1 MFFESFWIN
10 SNPRSFSKAF
20 YISST
25 SSVVKLEKKKPS
37 EFPRIFFGGPPTSG
51 VIWRIFSMSKIG
63 VRSKTNDISINP
75 ATPFSSLPTIYKKG
89 VDSPSFPRCISVL
102 TLSTMVYCATKSGAA
117 HIRKKKGGII
127 QIMTLMSAA
136 VVRHSRPWSKAKLL
150 LLAMHFLALFLLLLL
165 LSPSLSLLL
174 NDGSDMQEYTLATWN
189 VSNTR
194 VKVHFNP
201 FKTFTFET
209 SKL

>member
-1 MFFESFWIN
+1 
-10 SNPRSFSKAF
+10 
-20 YISST
+20 
-25 SSVVKLEKKKPS
+25 
-37 EFPRIFFGGPPTSG
+37 
-51 VIWRIFSMSKIG
+51 MSKIG

-174 NDGSDMQEYTLATWN
+174 NDGSDMQEYTLELECIEYEGQG
-189 VSNTR
+189 SLFNT
-194 VKVHFNP
+194 F
-201 FKTFTFET
+201 FFETFTFKT
-209 SKL
+209 SNFRIQKHIQVPNYITSII

>member
-10 SNPRSFSKAF
+10 SNPRSFRAF

-25 SSVVKLEKKKPS
+25 SLENDKKTSKFS
-37 EFPRIFFGGPPTSG
+37 RIFFSASNGANLAG
-51 VIWRIFSMSKIG
+51 IFSMSKIG

-136 VVRHSRPWSKAKLL
+136 VVRHSRP
-150 LLAMHFLALFLLLLL
+150 
-165 LSPSLSLLL
+165 
-174 NDGSDMQEYTLATWN
+174 
-189 VSNTR
+189 
-194 VKVHFNP
+194 
-201 FKTFTFET
+201 
-209 SKL
+209 

>member
-25 SSVVKLEKKKPS
+25 SSVVKLEKKP
-37 EFPRIFFGGPPTSG
+37 FLIFADFFGGPPVSG

-89 VDSPSFPRCISVL
+89 VDSPSFRRRCISVL
-102 TLSTMVYCATKSGAA
+102 TLTTMVYCATKSGANQQEEGS
-117 HIRKKKGGII
+117 RII
-127 QIMTLMSAA
+127 QIMTLMSGL
-136 VVRHSRPWSKAKLL
+136 W
-150 LLAMHFLALFLLLLL
+150 
-165 LSPSLSLLL
+165 
-174 NDGSDMQEYTLATWN
+174 
-189 VSNTR
+189 
-194 VKVHFNP
+194 
-201 FKTFTFET
+201 
-209 SKL
+209 

>member
-1 MFFESFWIN
+1 MTRVFAPPVNIRVVGIYFLYDDYYYRVYYVPEQQQQRQLGVNVLRKLLDQQQPPKLQSFLHLINIFRKRQKNFQIFADFFSA
-10 SNPRSFSKAF
+10 SNGAN
-20 YISST
+20 
-25 SSVVKLEKKKPS
+25 LA
-37 EFPRIFFGGPPTSG
+37 G
-51 VIWRIFSMSKIG
+51 IFSMSKIG

-136 VVRHSRPWSKAKLL
+136 VVRHSRP
-150 LLAMHFLALFLLLLL
+150 
-165 LSPSLSLLL
+165 
-174 NDGSDMQEYTLATWN
+174 
-189 VSNTR
+189 
-194 VKVHFNP
+194 
-201 FKTFTFET
+201 
-209 SKL
+209 

>member
-10 SNPRSFSKAF
+10 SNPRSFRAF

-25 SSVVKLEKKKPS
+25 SLENDKKN
-37 EFPRIFFGGPPTSG
+37 FQIFADFFSASNGANLAG
-51 VIWRIFSMSKIG
+51 IFSMSKIG

-136 VVRHSRPWSKAKLL
+136 VVRHSRP
-150 LLAMHFLALFLLLLL
+150 
-165 LSPSLSLLL
+165 
-174 NDGSDMQEYTLATWN
+174 
-189 VSNTR
+189 
-194 VKVHFNP
+194 
-201 FKTFTFET
+201 
-209 SKL
+209 